1 MYAISEYCDDNGEIL
16 SSRRMDE
23 SFISDGF
30 MRNLMTRRFL
40 AANGVDMARIAKANI
55 IEQRE
60 RRKRIKERMAGGL
73 NRRLTQAVE

>member
-1 MYAISEYCDDNGEIL
+1 
-16 SSRRMDE
+16 MDE

-40 AANGVDMARIAKANI
+40 AAHGVDMARIAKANI